1 MELLINKYRNAY
13 DQNGNQ
19 VASDDPASAYDTYQ
33 DYLDANPGGATYDD
47 TLEEVKKTAVTLN
60 TVTNSLKNFT
70 SLIRGDSTPTTN
82 ATQFIGGTPVTASG
96 TNYTP
101 FIIAGVIGLGLILL
115 LTMTKSKPIK

>member
-13 DQNGNQ
+13 DRDGNE
-19 VASDDPASAYDTYQ
+19 VPDDSNDYMYGTYQ
-33 DYLDANPGGATYDD
+33 QYLDANPGGGGYDA
-47 TLEEVKKTAVTLN
+47 TLENVKNTAITLN

-70 SLIRGDSTPTTN
+70 SLIRGDTTPTYN
-82 ATQFIGGTPVTASG
+82 ATQFQGGTPVAPAA

-115 LTMTKSKPIK
+115 LTMTKPKS